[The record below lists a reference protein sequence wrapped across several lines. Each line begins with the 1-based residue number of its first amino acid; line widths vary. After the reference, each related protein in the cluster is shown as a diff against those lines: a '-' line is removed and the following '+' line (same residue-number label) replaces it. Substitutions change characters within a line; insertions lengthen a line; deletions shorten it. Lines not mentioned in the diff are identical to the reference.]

1 MPAAQSEEG
10 KQAMMDEEEQLK
22 HINRILDDTFASVGK
37 ACIPPLA
44 MAGPPARPPKMW
56 YDVVDVWNLDEVSGE
71 KRSVERA
78 EGGFVALEDYDLVV
92 EALRE
97 ALEEIAELKEKEKA

>member
-1 MPAAQSEEG
+1 VTDAETKLIAE
-10 KQAMMDEEEQLK
+10 
-22 HINRILDDTFASVGK
+22 TFETVER
-37 ACIPPLA
+37 ACIPPLGLA
-44 MAGPPARPPKMW
+44 VPKTRPPKPW
-56 YDVVDVWNLDEVSGE
+56 YDVFEVYDLDEVSGE

-78 EGGFVALEDYDLVV
+78 EGGYVPLEFVETVV

>member
-1 MPAAQSEEG
+1 MNSGTDAETRLIAE
-10 KQAMMDEEEQLK
+10 
-22 HINRILDDTFASVGK
+22 TFETVER

>member
-1 MPAAQSEEG
+1 MNSGTDAETRLIAE
-10 KQAMMDEEEQLK
+10 
-22 HINRILDDTFASVGK
+22 TFETVER

-56 YDVVDVWNLDEVSGE
+56 YEVFEVWDLDEVSGE
-71 KRSVERA
+71 KRSVERT
-78 EGGFVALEDYDLVV
+78 EGGYVPLEFVETVV

>member
-1 MPAAQSEEG
+1 MTDAETRLIAE
-10 KQAMMDEEEQLK
+10 
-22 HINRILDDTFASVGK
+22 TFETVER

-56 YDVVDVWNLDEVSGE
+56 YDVVPVYDLDEEHGE
-71 KRSVERA
+71 VRIVER
-78 EGGFVALEDYDLVV
+78 ELGGFVRLEDYDLVV

>member
-1 MPAAQSEEG
+1 
-10 KQAMMDEEEQLK
+10 MDEEEQLK

-37 ACIPPLA
+37 ACIPPLGLA
-44 MAGPPARPPKMW
+44 VPKPRPAKPW
-56 YDVVDVWNLDEVSGE
+56 YEVFEVWDLDEVSGE
-71 KRSVERA
+71 KRSVERT
-78 EGGFVALEDYDLVV
+78 EGGYVPLEFVETVV